1 MGLLTLVKNKAL
13 LFLGLLSFG
22 IILKYIVIED
32 LEVITEFEKSLE
44 RLNQNLIK
52 DVNNF
57 QRKENATLLTLARN
71 SELYEIVNTVLNYE
85 NKFNGIYQYPW
96 VFLNDEPFSDKF
108 KNTITRLTSGP
119 TYFGEIPK
127 EQWDM
132 PESIDVG
139 RAEASWGEMAMRGII
154 YGGKKSYRQMC
165 RYYSGFFWKHPLLDS
180 YKYYWRVEHDS
191 NLLCNIKKDPFTELR
206 EKNKTYGFVITIKE
220 IAATVPSLWNTTMDF
235 VATYPELVAPNNLW
249 NWISKNEGRDYS
261 LCHFW
266 SNFEVADLDFF
277 RSDAYQ
283 KYFDYLD
290 NAGGFFYERWG
301 DAPVHSIALSLFLDK
316 DQILFFKDIGYEHS
330 PIIYCPTNNKH
341 CSCDVAYGDL
351 KDSNSCIYKYLQV
364 TEGI

>member
-13 LFLGLLSFG
+13 LFLGLLFVG
-22 IILKYIVIED
+22 IIFKYVVTED
-32 LEVITEFEKSLE
+32 LEIITKFEKRLE

-52 DVNNF
+52 DVNDF
-57 QRKENATLLTLARN
+57 RKKENATLLTMARN
-71 SELYEIVNTVLNYE
+71 SELYELVNTVLIYE
-85 NKFNGIYQYPW
+85 RKFNGIYRYPW

-108 KNTITRLTSGP
+108 KNTIARLTSGP

-132 PESIDVG
+132 PDSIDVD
-139 RAEASWGEMAMRGII
+139 RAEASWGNMAMRGII

-180 YKYYWRVEHDS
+180 YKYYWRIEHDS
-191 NLLCNIKKDPFTELR
+191 NLLCDIKKDPFTELR

-220 IAATVPSLWNTTMDF
+220 IAATIPSLWNTTMDF
-235 VATYPELVAPNNLW
+235 VATYPELLAPNNLW
-249 NWISKNEGRDYS
+249 DWISINEGKDYS

-301 DAPVHSIALSLFLDK
+301 DAPIHSIALSLFLDK
-316 DQILFFKDIGYEHS
+316 NQILFFRDIGYEHS
-330 PIIYCPTNNKH
+330 PITYCPTNNKH
-341 CSCDVAYGDL
+341 CSCDVPYGDL
-351 KDSNSCIYKYLQV
+351 KDNNSCIYKYLQV
-364 TEGI
+364 AEGI